1 MNHANKARGATE
13 EGDMLRALQLMMTK
27 VIKQDLKSADAQQ
40 DYQLEDFKMRK
51 SQPRG
56 DSLRRLL
63 RSLVTKGMP
72 AHVDETIQEDNE
84 GQDYQLEDFN
94 IRKSQPRGDPL
105 RMLLRSLVTKG
116 MSADV
121 EAQQDYQLKDFKM
134 RKSQPRG
141 DPLRRLLR
149 SLVTKGMSAHVDAT
163 IQEDDEDPEMKAL
176 KEQLR
181 TFQTRL
187 EAFQDKMRSARKE
200 GNLMGHESE
209 PWGGVEANESESVKF
224 VTGTGV
230 TLTEGLAALFPE
242 ADTPTGD

>member
-40 DYQLEDFKMRK
+40 DYQLE
-51 SQPRG
+51 
-56 DSLRRLL
+56 
-63 RSLVTKGMP
+63 
-72 AHVDETIQEDNE
+72 
-84 GQDYQLEDFN
+84 
-94 IRKSQPRGDPL
+94 
-105 RMLLRSLVTKG
+105 
-116 MSADV
+116 
-121 EAQQDYQLKDFKM
+121 DFKM

-187 EAFQDKMRSARKE
+187 EAFQDKMRSAPKE
-200 GNLMGHESE
+200 GNLMGHESK
-209 PWGGVEANESESVKF
+209 PWGGVEANERESVKL